1 MSKIDKVFVF
11 ISESPNGD
19 EGVVGQSVKVQ
30 LETGGEAKITLNMF
44 AATKEAMESLIPQA
58 QVVKDIIGKPIRI
71 VAFSNPE
78 EVAVL
83 WPSGPA
89 ASSEG
94 PERLG

>member
-19 EGVVGQSVKVQ
+19 EGVVGQSIKVQ
-30 LETGGEAKITLNMF
+30 LETGEANITLNMF

-58 QVVKDIIGKPIRI
+58 QVVKDIINKPIRI

-78 EVAVL
+78 EVAIL

-94 PERLG
+94 LERSD